1 MRKYRITKYDP
12 ALRNEDGWYMPDD
25 WIDWSDIGKTYNGNM
40 LDAREYKEVETK
52 SIEVATKILKYKT
65 VTTMEIK
72 GLEDY
77 LEEEDVSM
85 YISIFKDK
93 QIELSRTDE
102 ELWMEIRNGKRII
115 NIENIPN
122 MLRLLLR
129 SLLWCRLVSKRRMK
143 LYTGY
148 DFYMYCE
155 CDSIPDEIIN
165 FGKREGIFVERME
178 NDRWIIC

>member
-12 ALRNEDGWYMPDD
+12 TLRNEDGWYMPDD
-25 WIDWSDIGKTYNGNM
+25 WIDWSDIGKIYNGNI

-52 SIEVATKILKYKT
+52 YIEVATKILKYKT

-85 YISIFKDK
+85 YINIFRDK

-102 ELWMEIRNGKRII
+102 ELWMEIINGKRII
-115 NIENIPN
+115 NIENIPGLLRL
-122 MLRLLLR
+122 MLRG
-129 SLLWCRLVSKRRMK
+129 LLWCRLVTGVMK

-155 CDSIPDEIIN
+155 CDSIPDEIIGY
-165 FGKREGIFVERME
+165 GKHESIFFEYIE

>member
-52 SIEVATKILKYKT
+52 YIEVATKILKYKT

-72 GLEDY
+72 GLEDC

-85 YISIFKDK
+85 YINIFRDK

-102 ELWMEIRNGKRII
+102 VLWMEIRNGKRII